1 MVLSDSL
8 GYQALNARAAKVSSS
23 IPWLVQAD
31 EKDALGQ
38 RTQILEDSQT
48 ATKNAINKR
57 RNVERLKGSSS
68 INPSKVDDALHEM
81 EDVSHSLPISLHHL
95 PIGKQSRGSTLF
107 KTQCN
112 LAKSTRFA
120 PGTFSPS
127 PRRCRSSLT
136 GECKALNR
144 LPPTPSAG
152 ARGSPPGPREDWYK
166 CSALYSIHH
175 RSRYTLQTTS
185 SNSASTNGGIE
196 AISIPTSSTSTNTR
210 RKSINVLAC
219 PIHSA
224 KTEFDRTTTF
234 AATYDGGIS

>member
-1 MVLSDSL
+1 M
-8 GYQALNARAAKVSSS
+8 
-23 IPWLVQAD
+23 IVQAD
-31 EKDALGQ
+31 KKDALGQ

-107 KTQCN
+107 KTQCDI
-112 LAKSTRFA
+112 AKPTRFA

-127 PRRCRSSLT
+127 PRRCCSSLA
-136 GECKALNR
+136 GKCKALDR
-144 LPPTPSAG
+144 LSPTPPARI
-152 ARGSPPGPREDWYK
+152 RGSPTGSRKDWYK
-166 CSALYSIHH
+166 CSALYSIYH

-185 SNSASTNGGIE
+185 SNSASTDGRIK
-196 AISIPTSSTSTNTR
+196 AISIPTSSASPNTR

-224 KTEFDRTTTF
+224 KTEFDRTTTV
-234 AATYDGGIS
+234 AATYDGRIS